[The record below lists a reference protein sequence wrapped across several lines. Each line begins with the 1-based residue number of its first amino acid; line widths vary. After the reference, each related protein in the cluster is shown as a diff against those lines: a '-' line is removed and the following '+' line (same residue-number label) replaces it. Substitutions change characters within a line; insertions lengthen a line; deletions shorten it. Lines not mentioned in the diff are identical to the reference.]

1 MVDLQIW
8 IPELSLMSNLSQ
20 AAQVPENFTDNA
32 KPKNFRLRKAY
43 AIVLKKKLGY
53 VRPTQVHLKKIMLC
67 NAYFEKK
74 FGYVRLLQ
82 TSFNVAL
89 TVQS

>member
-8 IPELSLMSNLSQ
+8 IPELSLMSDLSQ

-43 AIVLKKKLGY
+43 AIVLKK
-53 VRPTQVHLKKIMLC
+53 
-67 NAYFEKK
+67 N
-74 FGYVRLLQ
+74 
-82 TSFNVAL
+82 
-89 TVQS
+89 